1 MKSSLFYV
9 ERNDAVVSLRY
20 GQYIENNHKVLSDT
34 VCSHRDLYAGSLPL
48 LSYYHLMSYK
58 FLKLGLEPFF
68 PLISPYLIY
77 DITCII

>member
-34 VCSHRDLYAGSLPL
+34 VCRRN
-48 LSYYHLMSYK
+48 
-58 FLKLGLEPFF
+58 
-68 PLISPYLIY
+68 
-77 DITCII
+77 